1 MSISTRLVTCTCTH
15 RVPCSRSELTSTAIE
30 IGIPCLGRKSFIPAC
45 RCCRTKGT
53 AALWMN
59 SLVQFGRKSLLRPK
73 RLSKSFLC
81 SFSAIPQPR
90 FIPSRLEEVEH
101 VEDYQPGGLHPISI
115 GETFAKGR
123 YRVIHKL
130 GFGGSST
137 IWMARD
143 NLQDSP
149 QGRIVTLKAMRADA
163 SFKATDK
170 LPEWFI
176 PSILHATLAPSCYLQ
191 TVDDHFVVQGPNG
204 SHRFLVYPF
213 AGPSILSMSDCPG
226 RVSGSRRLRGDLAR
240 RVAKQT
246 AAAILHMHRAGVVH
260 GGKS

>member
-1 MSISTRLVTCTCTH
+1 
-15 RVPCSRSELTSTAIE
+15 
-30 IGIPCLGRKSFIPAC
+30 
-45 RCCRTKGT
+45 
-53 AALWMN
+53 MN
-59 SLVQFGRKSLLRPK
+59 FLIQFGRKSLLRPNH
-73 RLSKSFLC
+73 LSKSF
-81 SFSAIPQPR
+81 FSTMSQPR
-90 FIPSRLEEVEH
+90 YIPSRLEEVEY

-115 GETFAKGR
+115 GETFAKRR

-163 SFKATDK
+163 SFKSADD
-170 LPEWFI
+170 LPELFI
-176 PSILHATLAPSCYLQ
+176 PSILHATLAPSCNFQ

-204 SHRFLVYPF
+204 SHRFLVSPF

-240 RVAKQT
+240 EVAKQT
-246 AAAILHMHRAGVVH
+246 ATAILHMHRAGIVH
-260 GGKS
+260 GGKSHVLSVL